1 MERTPNDD
9 RSDSINEETV
19 AGKAAKVNHERQ
31 IRENRKK

>member
-19 AGKAAKVNHERQ
+19 AGKAAKVNH
-31 IRENRKK
+31 